1 MCGIVGFIGQEN
13 IAEDIFEG
21 LLRLEYRGYDSAGI
35 AVLEGG
41 RIKAKKT
48 AGRVSELEEPTK
60 ELSGRVGIGHTRW
73 ATHGAATVENAHPH
87 ISYDGRF
94 ALVHNG
100 IIENYADLRA
110 ELEKKGIPFK
120 SDTDSEVIVQLIAQN
135 YFGDPIRALNA
146 ALKKLEGSFAL
157 ALICTD
163 IPGSILAAK
172 KGSPLIAGYGG
183 GKSILASDM
192 LALSPHPE
200 KIYIPEDGELLE
212 MTKNELKFYRDGDP
226 VKKEPEEVKMENTVA
241 DKGEFSHFM
250 LKELYDQPEVI
261 KNMTEK
267 RIRNGR
273 VFLEELYDVT
283 LPSDI
288 KQINI
293 VACGSAYHAGMA
305 GRYIL
310 EELLKMPVFVD
321 IASEFRYRLPLRLEE
336 SLTVFISQ
344 SGETA
349 DTIAAAEEVKRLG
362 GRTVSIVN
370 VKGSHLSRVSD
381 YTLYTEAGPE
391 ISVATTKGYTSQ
403 IVMLCLFG
411 IWMAERLETAEKPL
425 LSAAVD
431 AVKSL
436 PEIILRCLGAKDKI
450 KELSEK
456 IAGEESVYFIGRNL
470 DFAVAL
476 EASLKLKE
484 VSYIHSEAY
493 AAGELKH
500 GSISLI
506 EEGSIVFALN
516 CYSPLTEKTVS
527 NIREVKARGGRVFAV
542 CCENDNLTPAVADEV
557 ITLPIIHPIVGAVC
571 EAIPFQLLAYFTA
584 EKRGTDIDKPRN
596 LAKSVTV
603 E

>member
-1 MCGIVGFIGQEN
+1 MCGIVGFIGKEN
-13 IAEDIFEG
+13 ISKDIFNG
-21 LLRLEYRGYDSAGI
+21 LLGLEYRGYDSAGI
-35 AVLEGG
+35 AVINDGK
-41 RIKAKKT
+41 IKCEKVS
-48 AGRVSELEEPTK
+48 GRVCELREAVK
-60 ELSGRVGIGHTRW
+60 GLFGKVGIGHTRW
-73 ATHGAATVENAHPH
+73 ATHGAATAENAHPH

-100 IIENYADLRA
+100 IIENCA
-110 ELEKKGIPFK
+110 ELKSELKRVGIEFK
-120 SDTDSEVIVQLIAQN
+120 SETDSEVIVQLIAKN
-135 YFGDPIRALNA
+135 YFGDPIKALDA
-146 ALKKLEGSFAL
+146 AVKRLSGTYAL

-163 IPGSILAAK
+163 FPLSIFAAK

-183 GKSILASDM
+183 DKNMLASDIT
-192 LALSPHPE
+192 ALSPHP
-200 KIYIPEDGELLE
+200 KRVYIPEDGELLE
-212 MTKNELKFYRDGDP
+212 MTKNQLKFYRDGKP
-226 VKKEPEEVKMENTVA
+226 VKKEPEEVKMEKTVT

-250 LKELYDQPEVI
+250 LKEIYDQPEVI
-261 KNMTEK
+261 KNMTQK

-273 VFLEELYDVT
+273 VFLEELYDAAP
-283 LPSDI
+283 PSDI

-321 IASEFRYRLPLRLEE
+321 IASEFRYRTPLSLKE

-370 VKGSHLSRVSD
+370 VKGSHLSRVTD

-403 IVMLCLFG
+403 VTLLCLFG
-411 IWMAERLETAEKPL
+411 IWMAEKLETAEKAV

-431 AVKSL
+431 AVGSL
-436 PEIILRCLGAKDKI
+436 PEIILRCLGVKDKM
-450 KELSEK
+450 KALAEETSK
-456 IAGEESVYFIGRNL
+456 EESVYFIGRNL

-500 GSISLI
+500 GSIALI
-506 EEGSIVFALN
+506 EEGSIIFALN

-542 CCENDNLTPAVADEV
+542 CCEKDTLTPTVADEAIV
-557 ITLPIIHPIVGAVC
+557 LPVIHPIAGAVC
-571 EAIPFQLLAYFTA
+571 ETIPFQLLAYFTA
-584 EKRGTDIDKPRN
+584 EKRGADIDKPRN

>member
-1 MCGIVGFIGQEN
+1 MCGIVGFVGSEN
-13 IAEDIFEG
+13 IAEDVFEG

-41 RIKAKKT
+41 RIKTRKT
-48 AGRVSELEEPTK
+48 AGRVKELELPTK
-60 ELSGRVGIGHTRW
+60 ELLGRVGIGHTRW

-100 IIENYADLRA
+100 IIENYADLKS
-110 ELEKKGIPFK
+110 ELTKKGIPFK
-120 SDTDSEVIVQLIAQN
+120 SDTDSEVIVQLISQN
-135 YFGDPIRALNA
+135 YFGDPIRALDA
-146 ALKKLEGSFAL
+146 TLKRLTGSFAL

-163 IPGSILAAK
+163 IPGSIFAAK
-172 KGSPLIAGYGG
+172 KGNPLIAGYGN

-192 LALSPHPE
+192 LALSSHA
-200 KIYIPEDGELLE
+200 KNVYIPEDGELLE
-212 MTKNELKFYRDGDP
+212 MTKDEMRFYRNGKP
-226 VKKEPEEVKMENTVA
+226 IEKEPEEVKMENTTA

-250 LKELYDQPEVI
+250 LKEIYDQPEVI
-261 KNMTEK
+261 KSMTEK
-267 RIRNGR
+267 RIREGK

-283 LPSDI
+283 FSSDI
-288 KQINI
+288 KQISI
-293 VACGSAYHAGMA
+293 VACGSAYHAGVA

-310 EELLKMPVFVD
+310 EELLKIPVSVD
-321 IASEFRYRLPLRLEE
+321 IASEFRYRSPLKLEE

-349 DTIAAAEEVKRLG
+349 DTVAAAEEIRRLG
-362 GRTVSIVN
+362 GRTISIVN
-370 VKGSHLSRVSD
+370 VKGSHLSRVTD

-391 ISVATTKGYTSQ
+391 IAVATTKGYTSQ
-403 IVMLCLFG
+403 ITMLCLFG
-411 IWMAERLETAEKPL
+411 IWLADRLGSAEKKA
-425 LSAAVD
+425 LSAAAD

-436 PEIILRCLGAKDKI
+436 PEIMLRCLGI
-450 KELSEK
+450 KEQMKKLAEK

-470 DFAVAL
+470 DFAAAL

-484 VSYIHSEAY
+484 VSYIHSEPY

-500 GSISLI
+500 GSIALV
-506 EEGSIVFALN
+506 EKGTVVFALN
-516 CYSPLTEKTVS
+516 CYSLLAEKTVS
-527 NIREVKARGGRVFAV
+527 NIREVKARGGRIFAV
-542 CCENDNLTPAVADEV
+542 CCEKDTLTPTVADEV

-571 EAIPFQLLAYFTA
+571 EVIPFQLLAYFTA
-584 EKRGTDIDKPRN
+584 ENRGYDIDKPRN